1 MLSID
6 NYIPKTNYIYTV
18 YSVGAVLYLQ
28 SVLHVMLFPP
38 YSMFCTFTS
47 TIPPV
52 CVQRTIWLVSVIPRF
67 RAFSVCCSE
76 TVWVILRRF
85 WSSCYCRYHICFHI
99 PHMLNF
105 YFKVLVIYNFLSFF
119 LDYISVCRNL
129 NIYWHACYLF
139 IITNFDVQFIA
150 RNNFVGLHP
159 SFRNRVNLPY

>member
-67 RAFSVCCSE
+67 HVFPLCCSE
-76 TVWVILRRF
+76 TV
-85 WSSCYCRYHICFHI
+85 
-99 PHMLNF
+99 
-105 YFKVLVIYNFLSFF
+105 
-119 LDYISVCRNL
+119 
-129 NIYWHACYLF
+129 
-139 IITNFDVQFIA
+139 
-150 RNNFVGLHP
+150 
-159 SFRNRVNLPY
+159 